1 MNLLN
6 QKYSKEVSDIIKSS
20 AQYPSLTKAEDG
32 TMYVCYQEYKDGHD
46 CIVAGVL
53 NQEKDTFSEVER
65 ISGEGEALKLG
76 TTNLDNVTIKRIK
89 I

>member
-32 TMYVCYQEYKDGHD
+32 TMYVCY
-46 CIVAGVL
+46 
-53 NQEKDTFSEVER
+53 
-65 ISGEGEALKLG
+65 
-76 TTNLDNVTIKRIK
+76 
-89 I
+89 